1 MQKLRQAPKRKHRK
15 LRQVPRKLTNH
26 SLLTESRSQGESR
39 SQSVSKC
46 KIEIKVKKIASEQLN
61 EQTKKAR
68 AAAAKARARVIADT
82 ANARYLEGLEPQA
95 SATKEDQTLPERVSK
110 AATAAALNMTPDES
124 KRAAAVKERMEEY
137 HTQKLAEEKQ
147 KAKVADNK

>member
-1 MQKLRQAPKRKHRK
+1 MQKLRQVPKRKQRK
-15 LRQVPRKLTNH
+15 LRQVPRKLTNNF
-26 SLLTESRSQGESR
+26 LLTESRSQGESR

-110 AATAAALNMTPDES
+110 AATAAALNMTPDE
-124 KRAAAVKERMEEY
+124 RQRDAEIKEYKEI
-137 HTQKLAEEKQ
+137 LF
-147 KAKVADNK
+147 